1 MENIQDVKE
10 IIKNIEHI
18 YGSNNS
24 LGLLKDFERV
34 LDNLDVYVFDNWL
47 DGELVSD
54 PIEHRYFIECVF
66 MWPEEKMPNPQGG
79 ARLLDYGCKVEYGKG
94 KVAAVR
100 QIKRPEDIR
109 PGTKKGKI
117 DYNNIWKVKIIIPK
131 KLIHDIHKGYS
142 ELDRNKIEDI
152 INQFGGINTEP
163 ELSETSDK
171 GLGSMGNMNSMGGMD
186 ASGSD
191 DMSEPM

>member
-1 MENIQDVKE
+1 MENIQDVKD

-24 LGLLKDFERV
+24 LSLLKDFERV

-47 DGELVSD
+47 DGELVSG
-54 PIEHRYFIECVF
+54 PVEYRYFIECVF
-66 MWPEEKMPNPQGG
+66 MWPEEKMPNPRGG
-79 ARLLDYGCKVEYGKG
+79 ARLLDYGCRVEYGKG

-100 QIKRPEDIR
+100 QIKRPDDIR
-109 PGTKKGKI
+109 PGTKKGKV
-117 DYNNIWKVKIIIPK
+117 DYNNIWKVKISIPK
-131 KLIHDIHKGYS
+131 KLIHDIHKGYN

-163 ELSETSDK
+163 ELSETDDQ
-171 GLGSMGNMNSMGGMD
+171 GLGSMGGMDSMGGMGD
-186 ASGSD
+186 D
-191 DMSEPM
+191 DMSSPM